1 MVFRKFSLRYVASFP
16 GETDAMQFHHFSSV
30 KKIARLSRR
39 DEKVLTEAGEL
50 ALLRLEQC
58 ISSLRNPVPA
68 MQSGTRPF
76 GDSIVEETHACG
88 LGFFRESPDCNYASM
103 PIVNNCPMTVAN
115 DEIITSLRESSG
127 RLMRVKFSDGVVQTV
142 IIGAIDK
149 AGFLHRGID
158 SSEPQVFW
166 TRFEDVD
173 ALEAEN

>member
-1 MVFRKFSLRYVASFP
+1 MYGIIS
-16 GETDAMQFHHFSSV
+16 GGTDVMQFHHLLSV
-30 KKIARLSRR
+30 KRIQKLNRR
-39 DEKVLTEAGEL
+39 DEKVLTEAREL

-76 GDSIVEETHACG
+76 GDSIGEKTHACG
-88 LGFFRESPDCNYASM
+88 LGFFRESPDCHYALA
-103 PIVNNCPMTVAN
+103 PIVNSCPMAVAN
-115 DEIITSLRESSG
+115 EEIITSLRESSG
-127 RLMRVKFSDGVVQTV
+127 RLMRVKFSDGVVQRV
-142 IIGAIDK
+142 IIGAIDN

>member
-1 MVFRKFSLRYVASFP
+1 MYGIIS
-16 GETDAMQFHHFSSV
+16 GETDVMQFHHLLSV
-30 KKIARLSRR
+30 KRIQKLNRR
-39 DEKVLTEAGEL
+39 DEKVFTEAREL

-58 ISSLRNPVPA
+58 ISALRNPVPA

-76 GDSIVEETHACG
+76 EDSITETKHACD
-88 LGFFRESPDCNYASM
+88 LGFFRESPDCHYALT
-103 PIVNNCPMTVAN
+103 PIVNSCPMAVAN
-115 DEIITSLRESSG
+115 EEIITSLRESSG

-142 IIGAIDK
+142 IIGAIDN

-158 SSEPQVFW
+158 SLDPQVFW

>member
-1 MVFRKFSLRYVASFP
+1 MYGIIS
-16 GETDAMQFHHFSSV
+16 GETDVMQFHHLLSV
-30 KKIARLSRR
+30 KRIQKLNRR
-39 DEKVLTEAGEL
+39 DEKVFTEAREL

-76 GDSIVEETHACG
+76 GDSIGEKTHACG
-88 LGFFRESPDCNYASM
+88 LGFFRESPDCHYALT
-103 PIVNNCPMTVAN
+103 PIVNSCPMAVAN
-115 DEIITSLRESSG
+115 EEIITSLRESSG

-142 IIGAIDK
+142 IIGAIDN

-158 SSEPQVFW
+158 SLDPQVFW
-166 TRFEDVD
+166 TRFEDVE